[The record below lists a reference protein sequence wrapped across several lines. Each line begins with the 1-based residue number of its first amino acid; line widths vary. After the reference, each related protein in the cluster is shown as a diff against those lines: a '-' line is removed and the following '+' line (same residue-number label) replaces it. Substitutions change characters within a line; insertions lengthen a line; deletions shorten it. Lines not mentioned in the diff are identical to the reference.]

1 MTNFFTQTGSVPNR
15 YGYPFTGSSSSPAIS
30 NACTD
35 VASMGHPRLVPAH
48 YGHAAKMSSLDRK
61 FWEFC
66 KWFAKSAVRELC
78 KLMRFNW
85 LPDIKNWCPGRT
97 VLADT
102 NLWLKDFAQMHSSVG
117 VAAAIQSLAGIYIYD
132 YLQVDNIRERINNRF
147 AVAEERFTELL
158 RDPTTTCN
166 EPRANELITIAVLLS
181 MQDVSFVALFFI
193 MNFLK
198 GRTV

>member
-1 MTNFFTQTGSVPNR
+1 
-15 YGYPFTGSSSSPAIS
+15 
-30 NACTD
+30 
-35 VASMGHPRLVPAH
+35 
-48 YGHAAKMSSLDRK
+48 
-61 FWEFC
+61 
-66 KWFAKSAVRELC
+66 
-78 KLMRFNW
+78 MRFNW

-132 YLQVDNIRERINNRF
+132 YLQVDNVRERINNRF